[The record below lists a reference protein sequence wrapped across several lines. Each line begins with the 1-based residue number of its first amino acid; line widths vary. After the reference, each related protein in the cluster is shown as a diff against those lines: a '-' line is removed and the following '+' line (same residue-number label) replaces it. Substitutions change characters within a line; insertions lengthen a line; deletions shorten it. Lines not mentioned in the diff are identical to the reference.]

1 MANQVSDITV
11 RLSPAAEAIFREFVK
26 NANAIGALE
35 KTTRTVKRAPDDD
48 DDDVVT
54 TAAEMPAQVFLLTSR
69 KTPVPAPDAPRS
81 PDESG
86 ATVVRLPSPDTQ
98 RREAAL
104 VVPEVARV
112 SPPPPPVRE
121 KSEDGQMPA
130 GELDRIL
137 SDMQVLLRYGNLH
150 QVSMRLDALCKDY
163 PNDLLLLR
171 RIAEFHLENGHREPA
186 MEALFTLAA
195 RLFERRNVEGMRKAL
210 EQVLVLEP
218 DNRRAFK
225 LLGLLEQ
232 RVG

>member
-1 MANQVSDITV
+1 MANQASDITV
-11 RLSPAAEAIFREFVK
+11 RMAPSAEAIFAEFVR
-26 NANAIGALE
+26 NANAVASLE
-35 KTTRTVKRAPDDD
+35 KTTRTPADKTDDED
-48 DDDVVT
+48 EGPGESTGRVL
-54 TAAEMPAQVFLLTSR
+54 LLTAR
-69 KTPVPAPDAPRS
+69 KTPTPAPRS
-81 PDESG
+81 PAKPEAV

-104 VVPEVARV
+104 VVPEVARI
-112 SPPPPPVRE
+112 SSPPPPVRE

-137 SDMQVLLRYGNLH
+137 RDMQVLLRYGQEH
-150 QVSMRLDALCKDY
+150 QVRGRLDSLCKDY

-171 RIAEFHLENGHREPA
+171 RIAEFHLENKQREAA
-186 MEALFTLAA
+186 METLFTLAA

-210 EQVLVLEP
+210 EQVLVLDP